1 MLFYMLLLNSRLL
14 KIAIYLCLALAIV
27 FAIALSVASRFA
39 HNKIESYLISIGAKI
54 STRNINFFTR
64 TVSGENFEIKY
75 SGDSVNVF
83 PHSARIKKISL
94 KGISLFDLI
103 VDDKLKVHEVVIDS
117 GNVSYNT
124 KVKFLPSK
132 DSSQKSFT
140 ALEFDNLILKNIKA
154 QIISDS
160 LTQQSGVLNVNVSGI
175 QFHDTL
181 KNSKARRVT
190 FKNMVGDI
198 RDLNFY
204 DDDGLYLLKIAKVDA
219 NAKNRMLNIDS
230 IMLIPLHSKFKFA
243 KEAKKQIDRVNVFIS
258 KIKVSGLDFD
268 ELMGRKFFASRIDI
282 YPSEV
287 YAFRDKRMPF
297 KEKKR
302 KPLPMEALRKLA
314 MEVEIDSVILKESK
328 VTYEEFPSEGFKSG
342 KIIFEDLQAK
352 LNNITNRSYYNKSK
366 YATLVASSK
375 LLGKGLIQATFLLPI
390 QDRLSYH
397 AKGNISGFYVHHLNP
412 ILENLA
418 FMRVESGKLNEM
430 EFSFD
435 YNDRYSSGALTIN
448 YQDLKIT
455 GLKKEKN
462 KIISELK
469 TFLLNTVVKNDKDKT
484 MPVENRTGTITFE
497 RDQRRQI
504 FNFWWKSL
512 LSGIKNSV
520 LNAQKR
526 PSNK

>member
-14 KIAIYLCLALAIV
+14 KLALYLCLALAIIFIV
-27 FAIALSVASRFA
+27 ASSVASHYLR
-39 HNKIESYLISIGAKI
+39 NKIESRLGSIGGKI
-54 STRNINFFTR
+54 STLNINLFTR

-75 SGDSVNVF
+75 SGDSVNIF
-83 PHSARIKKISL
+83 PHSARIEKISL
-94 KGISLFDLI
+94 NGISLFDLI
-103 VDDKLKVHEVVIDS
+103 ADKKLKIHEIIIDS
-117 GNVSYNT
+117 GNVTYNT
-124 KVKFLPSK
+124 KVKFLQST
-132 DSSQKSFT
+132 DSSKKLFT
-140 ALEFDNLILKNIKA
+140 ALEFDNLIIKNLKA

-160 LTQQSGVLNVNVSGI
+160 VTQQTGLLNISVSGI
-175 QFHDTL
+175 QLHDTL
-181 KNSKARRVT
+181 KNANARGVT
-190 FKNMVGDI
+190 FKNMEGDI
-198 RDLNFY
+198 HDFNFY

-219 NAKNRMLNIDS
+219 NTKNHALNIDS

-243 KEAKKQIDRVNVFIS
+243 KQAKKQIDRINVFIS
-258 KIKVSGLDFD
+258 KVEVTGLNFD
-268 ELMGRKFFASRIDI
+268 ELMDRKFFASRIDI

-314 MEVEIDSVILKESK
+314 VDVEVDSVILKKSK
-328 VTYEEFPSEGFKSG
+328 VTYEEFPPEGFKSG

-352 LNNITNRSYYNKSK
+352 VNNITNRSYYNKSK

-375 LLGKGLIQATFLLPI
+375 LLGKGSIQATFLLPI
-390 QDRLSYH
+390 QDKLSYH
-397 AKGNISGFYVHHLNP
+397 AKGSISGFYVHHLNP

-418 FMRVESGKLNEM
+418 FMRIESGKLNEM
-430 EFSFD
+430 KFSFD
-435 YNDRYSSGALTIN
+435 YNDRYSSGDLTIN

-497 RDQRRQI
+497 RDRRRQI